1 MGLED
6 VKEWLHY
13 CGRCNSCKYIYRD
26 YRNSCP
32 AFMKYY
38 FEHIKDGQISEG
50 YTAINIVNH
59 EAEIA
64 NDDPDSILVARKN
77 KGVPG

>member
-26 YRNSCP
+26 YQESCP
-32 AFMKYY
+32 AYIKFY
-38 FEHIKDGQISEG
+38 FEPYTGSGKIWLAKDLYDGKYEWSPS
-50 YTAINIVNH
+50 IVD
-59 EAEIA
+59 IIF
-64 NDDPDSILVARKN
+64 SCSKL
-77 KGVPG
+77 